1 MFFHFILKSVA
12 EKFMEKY
19 RHQTVQRNK
28 LITLI
33 SLRVYQRKMLLI
45 TYIYINDIHVLN
57 FMLIILY
64 DETDLWDLTK
74 VIFNFT

>member
-1 MFFHFILKSVA
+1 
-12 EKFMEKY
+12 MEKY